1 MTQLKCA
8 LQATALLMVDGLETA
23 YRWSL
28 GTRIMDEEALKKILT
43 QLPKEVSSILE
54 MMRNK
59 ISILENDKVLLQQEN
74 SILLRNQDML
84 MQAHK
89 ELHLENMSL
98 KENLQR
104 RD

>member
-8 LQATALLMVDGLETA
+8 LQAAAFLVVDSLETA

-28 GTRIMDEEALKKILT
+28 GARIMDKEALEKILT

-59 ISILENDKVLLQQEN
+59 IAILENDKVLLQQEN
-74 SILLRNQDML
+74 FILLRNQDML

-89 ELHLENMSL
+89 ELHLENLSL
-98 KENLQR
+98 KEKL
-104 RD
+104 D